1 MEFRIH
7 LVYHDPPAQLM
18 YEERGAICQAHY
30 LTDHEISPRTNKCTS
45 RTIIR
50 KNAKPNRTRSQMN
63 TKKLL
68 YYYKIAHGTTTTRNT
83 KWCIVHKVFSS
94 LFKRKN
100 VLCTTQKTANFTIY
114 PIVHGTLYIGFFLK
128 VMHHHTL

>member
-50 KNAKPNRTRSQMN
+50 KNAKPNRIRSQMN

-94 LFKRKN
+94 LFKRKK
-100 VLCTTQKTANFTIY
+100 CTMHYTEDCKLHNISHCAWYT
-114 PIVHGTLYIGFFLK
+114 VHWIFFK